1 MVSASSMIP
10 STWSFKAVNAL
21 KPPCHH
27 RREYG
32 SPGLPWECQQ
42 SQSTAPASPCRRP
55 MQLACLLHSNPSWG
69 SYLVV
74 CESPSCLPPCSL
86 VVSILRKYFTL
97 GGCCVSASEIFLF
110 GRMWHFCNENAS
122 HGQING
128 SNEVMFGIL
137 LGGTVLILPVKR
149 LRVVTSNRHPR

>member
-1 MVSASSMIP
+1 MV
-10 STWSFKAVNAL
+10 
-21 KPPCHH
+21 C
-27 RREYG
+27 G
-32 SPGLPWECQQ
+32 
-42 SQSTAPASPCRRP
+42 
-55 MQLACLLHSNPSWG
+55 
-69 SYLVV
+69 
-74 CESPSCLPPCSL
+74 SPSCLPPCGS
-86 VVSILRKYFTL
+86 VVSGLRKYFTL

-137 LGGTVLILPVKR
+137 LGGTVLFLPVKR